1 MYQNNL
7 EGLLKHR
14 LLGLPPQVSEPAGL
28 SWSLNI
34 FLSNKSSGAASAA
47 GPHLE
52 NHCINQYQSSEKKM
66 PQTVGLKPG
75 SLNQLLVKGMGD
87 PVWYEFQEPPFL
99 LRAGSA
105 SHDPQLNLFS
115 NEN

>member
-1 MYQNNL
+1 
-7 EGLLKHR
+7 
-14 LLGLPPQVSEPAGL
+14 
-28 SWSLNI
+28 
-34 FLSNKSSGAASAA
+34 
-47 GPHLE
+47 
-52 NHCINQYQSSEKKM
+52 M

-75 SLNQLLVKGMGD
+75 SLNQLLVKGIGD

-105 SHDPQLNLFS
+105 SHDLQLNLFS